1 MTGPVGVFSI
11 PSGASFVDSL
21 AAGVLADAGDDPLRL
36 ADTTILLPTRRACR
50 ALRDAFLRQSDG
62 LALLL
67 PRMRPIGDVE
77 PEDAAI
83 GETPG
88 YEELALPPAI
98 SESRRLL
105 LMAQLILAWDRATGG
120 EELGRITDDHAV
132 RLAQELARLID
143 QVQIERLDF
152 DRLDALAP
160 REYAHHW
167 ERTVEFLKIATAQ
180 WPRLL
185 AAEGALDPAERRNR
199 LIDSVVRRWTAAPPP
214 GPIIAAGSTGSVPA
228 TADLLGVVA
237 GLPRGAVVLPGLD
250 RDMDARA
257 WDAAA
262 EDQTH
267 PQFGLHRLLGRL
279 GLSRDD
285 VRDWPS
291 TVTPTPR
298 SIARAALASEA
309 LRPAETTDAWRDLH
323 QVPAAALDGFER
335 IDCPGE
341 KEEAEVIAL
350 MLRRTLETPGRTAA
364 LVTPDRRLA
373 RRVVVALRRWHIEI
387 DDSAGQSLG
396 ETAPGVFLRLVA
408 RMVVEGFA
416 PVALLAVCKHP
427 LAMGGGA
434 PGVLRRRARLLER
447 WVLRGPRPAPGI
459 AELRAALDAVDG
471 HEAPPPAEK
480 AEIATFLENLE
491 ENFAAL
497 GDLLARDD
505 VSLSEL
511 VDGHVAAAERLARSD
526 AEDGAARLWS
536 GEAGEAL
543 AEFIL
548 ELRDA
553 AVALPDIP
561 PGSYPDMLDALMEG
575 RTVRPRH
582 SRHPRLHIWGPL
594 EARLQHADLI
604 VLGGL
609 NEGVWPGEPR
619 PDPWM
624 NRPMR
629 DLFGLP
635 LPERRIGLSAHDFT
649 QLLCAPRVVLTR
661 SQKMEG
667 TPTVPSRWLLRLK
680 AVLDGAELGDWLE
693 PDTHW
698 RALQRGLLKV
708 DGHRPLKP
716 PMPRP
721 PVSARPRRLSVT
733 QIETWRRD
741 PYGIYARHI
750 LRLRPLDP
758 LEADPGAADRGTIIH
773 AALDRYLSKQGD
785 AAGGDPY
792 DRLLAVGRE
801 AFGPYLAWP
810 SVYAF
815 WWPRFMRIAR
825 WFVDREAETRAAI
838 AGTETEVRGAL
849 LLDGPAG
856 PFELTAV
863 ADRIDRDSAGG
874 LVIIDYKTGAPPSDR
889 DIREGWAPQL
899 PLEAAIADQ
908 GGFADVPAAAV
919 TGLEHWRLSGGVPP
933 AQEYP
938 VKDDPA
944 ALAATALAGLRSL
957 IAAFDD
963 ARTPYHAVP
972 DSRHEP
978 RFNDYAHLA
987 RIREWASHGADH
999 DGGDGA

>member
-1 MTGPVGVFSI
+1 MSERVGVFSI
-11 PSGASFVDSL
+11 PPGASFVDSL

-50 ALRDAFLRQSDG
+50 ALRDAFLRQAEG
-62 LALLL
+62 AALLL

-77 PEDAAI
+77 PEEAAV
-83 GETPG
+83 GELPG

-105 LMAQLILAWDRATGG
+105 LMAQLILAWDRATDG

-152 DRLDALAP
+152 DRLATLVRGEHA
-160 REYAHHW
+160 RHW

-180 WPRLL
+180 WPLLL

-199 LIDSVVRRWTAAPPP
+199 LIESVVRRWTAAPPA
-214 GPIIAAGSTGSVPA
+214 GAVITAGSTGSVPA
-228 TADLLGVVA
+228 TADLLAVVA

-279 GLSRDD
+279 NLARDE

-291 TVTPTPR
+291 PVAPTPQ
-298 SIARAALASEA
+298 SVARAALASEA
-309 LRPAETTDAWRDLH
+309 LRPAETTDAWRDLGEIP
-323 QVPAAALDGFER
+323 VAALEGVER
-335 IDCPGE
+335 INCPGE

-350 MLRRTLETPGRTAA
+350 MLRRALETPDHTAA

-373 RRVVVALRRWHIEI
+373 RRVVVALRRWDIEI
-387 DDSAGQSLG
+387 DDSAGQPLAD
-396 ETAPGVFLRLVA
+396 TAPGVFLRLTA
-408 RMVVEGFA
+408 RMAAEGFA

-427 LAMGGGA
+427 LALGGA
-434 PGVLRRRARLLER
+434 APGILRRRARLLER

-459 AELRAALDAVDG
+459 AELRAALNALTG
-471 HEAPPPAEK
+471 REAPPAAEK
-480 AEIATFLENLE
+480 TEIAALLDDLEDG
-491 ENFAAL
+491 FAAL
-497 GDLLARDD
+497 GGLLSRER
-505 VSLSEL
+505 VSLAEL
-511 VDGHVAAAERLARSD
+511 MDLHVSAAERLAGGDTEAGS
-526 AEDGAARLWS
+526 ARLWS
-536 GEAGEAL
+536 GEAGETL
-543 AEFIL
+543 AEFVL

-553 AVALPDIP
+553 AAALPDFP
-561 PGSYPDMLDALMEG
+561 PGNYPDMLDALMEG

-609 NEGVWPGEPR
+609 NEGVWPGEQR

-629 DLFGLP
+629 MEFGLP
-635 LPERRIGLSAHDFT
+635 LQERRIGLSAHDFV
-649 QLLCAPRVVLTR
+649 QLLCAPRVALTR
-661 SQKMEG
+661 SQKLEG
-667 TPTVPSRWLLRLK
+667 TPTVPSRWLLRLS
-680 AVLDGAELGDWLE
+680 AVLDGAKVDDPLAPEVN
-693 PDTHW
+693 W
-698 RALQRGLLKV
+698 RALQRGLLSV
-708 DGHRPLKP
+708 DGHRPVKA
-716 PMPRP
+716 PMPAP
-721 PVSARPRRLSVT
+721 PLDARPRRLSVT

-750 LRLRPLDP
+750 LGLRPLDP

-773 AALDRYLSKQGD
+773 AALDQYLSTQADMPDGE
-785 AAGGDPY
+785 AY
-792 DRLLAVGRE
+792 ERLLSVGRE
-801 AFGPYLAWP
+801 AFGAYLAWP

-825 WFVDREAETRAAI
+825 WFVDREAATRAAI
-838 AGTETEVRGAL
+838 AETTTEVRGSL
-849 LLDGPAG
+849 ILDGPAG

-863 ADRIDRDSAGG
+863 ADRIDRDAAGG
-874 LVIIDYKTGAPPSDR
+874 LVIIDYKTGSPPSDK

-899 PLEAAIADQ
+899 PLEAAIASR

-919 TGLEHWRLSGGVPP
+919 TGLAHWRLSGGVPP
-933 AQEYP
+933 AQEFA

-944 ALAATALAGLRSL
+944 DLAAAALEGVCTLL
-957 IAAFDD
+957 AAFDD
-963 ARTPYHAVP
+963 AQTPYHAVP

-987 RIREWASHGADH
+987 RIREWAGH
-999 DGGDGA
+999 DGDQEGGDEA

>member
-1 MTGPVGVFSI
+1 MSGPVGVFSI
-11 PSGASFVDSL
+11 PPGASFVDSL
-21 AAGVLADAGDDPLRL
+21 AAGVLADAGDDPLQL
-36 ADTTILLPTRRACR
+36 ADSTILLPTRRACR

-62 LALLL
+62 QALLL

-77 PEDAAI
+77 PEEAAI

-105 LMAQLILAWDRATGG
+105 LMAQLILAWDRATDG

-199 LIDSVVRRWTAAPPP
+199 LIGSVVRRWSATPPP
-214 GPIIAAGSTGSVPA
+214 GPVIAAGSTGSVPA
-228 TADLLGVVA
+228 TADLLAVVA

-279 GLSRDD
+279 GLSRAD

-291 TVTPTPR
+291 PVAPTPQ
-298 SIARAALASEA
+298 SMARAALASEA
-309 LRPAETTDAWRDLH
+309 LRPAETTDAWRDLGEI
-323 QVPAAALDGFER
+323 PAAALDGIER

-350 MLRRTLETPGRTAA
+350 MLRRALETPGRTAA

-373 RRVVVALRRWHIEI
+373 RRVVVALRRWNIEI
-387 DDSAGQSLG
+387 DDSAGRPLG
-396 ETAPGVFLRLVA
+396 DTAPGVFLRLVA
-408 RMVVEGFA
+408 RMVADGFA

-427 LAMGGGA
+427 LALGGTA

-459 AELRAALDAVDG
+459 AELRAALTALDG
-471 HEAPPPAEK
+471 RDAPPPAEE
-480 AEIATFLENLE
+480 AEIMALLDDLEDG
-491 ENFAAL
+491 FSAL
-497 GDLLARDD
+497 GDLLARDR

-526 AEDGAARLWS
+526 AEEGAARLWD
-536 GEAGEAL
+536 GEAGETL
-543 AEFIL
+543 GEFVL

-553 AVALPDIP
+553 AVTLPEIP
-561 PGSYPDMLDALMEG
+561 PANYPDMLDALMEG

-604 VLGGL
+604 VLGSL

-629 DLFGLP
+629 GEFGLP

-649 QLLCAPRVVLTR
+649 QLLCAPRVALTR

-667 TPTVPSRWLLRLK
+667 TPTVPSRWLLRLS
-680 AVLDGAELGDWLE
+680 AILDGAKLADRLAPE
-693 PDTHW
+693 TNW

-708 DGHRPLKP
+708 DGHRPVMAP
-716 PMPRP
+716 APQP

-750 LRLRPLDP
+750 LGLRPLDP

-773 AALDRYLSKQGD
+773 AALDRYLSEQGD
-785 AAGGDPY
+785 APGGDAY
-792 DRLLAVGRE
+792 DRLLAVGKE
-801 AFGPYLAWP
+801 AFGSYLAWP
-810 SVYAF
+810 SVFAF
-815 WWPRFMRIAR
+815 WWPRFTRIAR
-825 WFVDREAETRAAI
+825 WFVDREAENRAAI
-838 AGTETEVRGAL
+838 AGTKTEVRGAL
-849 LLDGPAG
+849 ILDGPAG

-863 ADRIDRDSAGG
+863 ADRIDRDTGGG
-874 LVIIDYKTGAPPSDR
+874 LVIIDYKTGSPPSDK

-899 PLEAAIADQ
+899 PLEAAIAAQ
-908 GGFADVPAAAV
+908 GGFADVPAATV
-919 TGLEHWRLSGGVPP
+919 SRMEHWRLSGGVPP
-933 AQEYP
+933 GEQFP

-944 ALAATALAGLRSL
+944 ALATEALAGLRSL
-957 IAAFDD
+957 LAAFDD
-963 ARTPYHAVP
+963 PQTPYHAVP

-987 RIREWASHGADH
+987 RIREWASQDANH
-999 DGGDGA
+999 DNGDGA

>member
-11 PSGASFVDSL
+11 APGASFVDSL
-21 AAGVLADAGDDPLRL
+21 AAGVLAEADGDPLHL

-50 ALRDAFLRQSDG
+50 ALREAFLRQSDG
-62 LALLL
+62 QALLL

-77 PEDAAI
+77 PDEAAI

-88 YEELALPPAI
+88 YEELTLPPAI

-105 LMAQLILAWDRATGG
+105 LMAQLILAWDRATDG

-152 DRLDALAP
+152 ERLDALAP

-180 WPRLL
+180 WPALL

-199 LIDSVVRRWTAAPPP
+199 LIDSVVRRWTASPPT
-214 GPIIAAGSTGSVPA
+214 GPVLAAGSTGSVPA
-228 TADLLGVVA
+228 TADLLAIVA

-267 PQFGLHRLLGRL
+267 PQFGLHRLLDRL

-291 TVTPTPR
+291 PVAPTPQ
-298 SIARAALASEA
+298 SVARAALASEA
-309 LRPAETTDAWRDLH
+309 LRPAETTDAWRDLREI
-323 QVPAAALDGFER
+323 PAAALEGVER

-350 MLRRTLETPGRTAA
+350 MLRRALETPGRTAA

-373 RRVVVALRRWHIEI
+373 RRVVVALRRWNIEI
-387 DDSAGQSLG
+387 DDSAGQPLAD
-396 ETAPGVFLRLVA
+396 TAPGVFLRLVA
-408 RMVVEGFA
+408 RMVAEGFA

-427 LAMGGGA
+427 FALGGA
-434 PGVLRRRARLLER
+434 APGLLRRRARLLER
-447 WVLRGPRPAPGI
+447 WVLRAPRPAPGI
-459 AELRAALDAVDG
+459 AELRAALQALKG
-471 HEAPPPAEK
+471 HAAPAPAEK
-480 AEIATFLENLE
+480 TELEALLDDLE
-491 ENFAAL
+491 GGFAAF
-497 GDLLARDD
+497 GDLLGQDR
-505 VSLSEL
+505 VSLSGL
-511 VDGHVAAAERLARSD
+511 VDAHVAAAEQFARSD
-526 AEDGAARLWS
+526 TEEGAARLWS
-536 GEAGEAL
+536 GEAGETL
-543 AEFIL
+543 AEFVL

-553 AVALPDIP
+553 ADSLPDIP
-561 PGSYPDMLDALMEG
+561 PANYPDMLDALMEG

-582 SRHPRLHIWGPL
+582 SRHPRLNIWGPL

-609 NEGVWPGEPR
+609 NEGVWPGELR

-635 LPERRIGLSAHDFT
+635 LPERRIGLSAHDFV
-649 QLLCAPRVVLTR
+649 QLLCAPQVALTR

-667 TPTVPSRWLLRLK
+667 TPTVPSRWLLRLS
-680 AVLDGAELGDWLE
+680 AVLDGAEFDNPLA
-693 PDTHW
+693 PDTNW
-698 RALQRGLLKV
+698 RALQRGLLSV
-708 DGHRPLKP
+708 DGHRPVQA
-716 PMPRP
+716 PMPTP
-721 PVSARPRRLSVT
+721 PVAARPRRLSVT

-741 PYGIYARHI
+741 PYGIYARYI
-750 LRLRPLDP
+750 LGLRPLDP

-773 AALDRYLSKQGD
+773 AALDRYLREQEEAPGGD
-785 AAGGDPY
+785 AY
-792 DRLLAVGRE
+792 ERLLAVGRE
-801 AFGPYLAWP
+801 AFGSYLAWP

-815 WWPRFMRIAR
+815 WWPRFTRIAR
-825 WFVDREAETRAAI
+825 WFVDREAENRAGI
-838 AGTETEVRGAL
+838 AATTTEVRGTL
-849 LLDGPAG
+849 TLDGPAG

-863 ADRIDRDSAGG
+863 ADRIDRETGG
-874 LVIIDYKTGAPPSDR
+874 ELVIIDYKTGSPPTDK

-899 PLEAAIADQ
+899 PLEAAIAAE
-908 GGFADVPAAAV
+908 GGFAGVPAAAV
-919 TGLEHWRLSGGVPP
+919 ARLEHWRLSGGAPP
-933 AQEYP
+933 AQKFP

-944 ALAATALAGLRSL
+944 NLAAAALDGLRSL
-957 IAAFDD
+957 LVAFDD
-963 ARTPYHAVP
+963 ADTPYHAVP
-972 DSRHEP
+972 NSRHAP

-987 RIREWASHGADH
+987 RIREWLEH
-999 DGGDGA
+999 DGDQDGGGGA